1 MSSILT
7 FSFITPKYSSNI
19 DILVNQKANNEQ
31 VQYAAQQADLQ
42 VINTYKDVLTK
53 PIILTPV
60 LKEVKRID
68 NYQGNLGTLSNAI
81 KVSNQTNSQVITVTV
96 TDKNAYVAA
105 DVANTIGKVFTKK
118 VKKMMQ
124 VDNVTIVSK
133 AKVNTKPV
141 SPNKKLW
148 ILAGLVIGLFVGVTI
163 AFIKEITDK
172 TIKDSKFL
180 TDELD
185 LTNIGS
191 VYHLDINDND
201 YGVVKVIAR
210 NKISDNDA
218 DEEFD
223 TPRRRRV

>member
-1 MSSILT
+1 MKI
-7 FSFITPKYSSNI
+7 
-19 DILVNQKANNEQ
+19 
-31 VQYAAQQADLQ
+31 
-42 VINTYKDVLTK
+42 
-53 PIILTPV
+53 
-60 LKEVKRID
+60 
-68 NYQGNLGTLSNAI
+68 
-81 KVSNQTNSQVITVTV
+81 
-96 TDKNAYVAA
+96 
-105 DVANTIGKVFTKK
+105 
-118 VKKMMQ
+118 
-124 VDNVTIVSK
+124 DNVTIVSK

-148 ILAGLVIGLFVGVTI
+148 ILAGLVTGLFVGVTI